1 MSADFFKPE
10 CRRVTI
16 ETIFGICDDTN
27 EMPAYLDSVNKSIW
41 IATVNNNSQ
50 KEITFTAVDNCIEI
64 LRENGEMENRCDVM
78 LTSDICLYLV
88 ELKNKVSDWRSE
100 GIDQLEAT
108 IKVLKNTK
116 GDFYFSFRKRKA
128 FVANRRHPHFV
139 RSNTDDME
147 RFRDVHRIRLYLQ
160 ATISI

>member
-1 MSADFFKPE
+1 MSADFLKPE

-41 IATVNNNSQ
+41 IATVINNNQ

-88 ELKNKVSDWRSE
+88 ELKNKVSDWR
-100 GIDQLEAT
+100 
-108 IKVLKNTK
+108 
-116 GDFYFSFRKRKA
+116 
-128 FVANRRHPHFV
+128 
-139 RSNTDDME
+139 
-147 RFRDVHRIRLYLQ
+147 
-160 ATISI
+160 